1 MLVAIS
7 QGVSHVVRAPNP
19 PDAGRDDVHR
29 VTGRRDPVRIIEAGT
44 REERLYTWCTNVQVR
59 LPDVSR
65 AGVARMLREGG
76 RYLGVSL
83 VAALVALPVALEQAV
98 EDVRFR
104 DAVGTLPVE
113 MSLCHQG
120 RSTLE
125 TGILGDL
132 HWAQTGAYGLGVRAR
147 VTEPPQAGATLASYA
162 DRSFVRANLEFIDD
176 PDEAIAR
183 YTAEFRSRIVR
194 KTLVTSV
201 AAGLVGGL
209 LVVVLLRRR
218 GPAGETKQHRRVV
231 LAAVAVGAVAVS
243 SGAAVL
249 MFDRW
254 PCNQGAA
261 EGLAFPGVPELRFSS
276 PQTLELARQ
285 IQPFI
290 EKNTERI
297 RERNALFQAAAEST
311 FSEALERRGTTLDP
325 RDGEVIVLAEADP
338 QGSYVGTEVRT
349 ALVEMLL
356 ATVGREAVVMRT
368 ISGDV
373 TSNGTVAE
381 DAFVEAEA
389 AVGGELP
396 TVAVAGDHDAEI
408 TQGQMVGH
416 GMVVPDLDSEE
427 VAGLT
432 VSGAND
438 VEHKALFGAL
448 VTNDSGLTEQEL
460 GARLR
465 DVVSSDEAG
474 IVLLHQPDAVAGYL
488 GLDDLSPVR
497 ELDGSLTVPYD
508 DGIPDVP
515 PGTVSIGHLH
525 DREQPWVLWNTEGE
539 EVTWTVVDQLGTSG
553 GAEEAPTFNRFSTPV
568 SIPLKEL
575 SMRLQYFDET
585 TGLQTGFATLACTV
599 AGRCTVSDRT
609 DVGLP
614 LS

>member
-1 MLVAIS
+1 MSRDSLVRTL
-7 QGVSHVVRAPNP
+7 QGGA
-19 PDAGRDDVHR
+19 
-29 VTGRRDPVRIIEAGT
+29 
-44 REERLYTWCTNVQVR
+44 
-59 LPDVSR
+59 
-65 AGVARMLREGG
+65 
-76 RYLGVSL
+76 RYLGASL
-83 VAALVALPVALEQAV
+83 VVALAALPLALEQAV

-104 DAVGTLPVE
+104 DALGTLPVE
-113 MSLCHQG
+113 MSLCHEG

-125 TGILGDL
+125 TGVLGDL
-132 HWAQTGAYGLGVRAR
+132 HWNQTGAYGLGVRAR

-176 PDEAIAR
+176 PNEAISR
-183 YTAEFRSRIVR
+183 YASEFRSLIVR
-194 KTLVTSV
+194 KVVVNSAV
-201 AAGLVGGL
+201 AGLAGGI
-209 LVVVLLRRR
+209 LVVTLLRRR
-218 GPAGETKQHRRVV
+218 GPDGETKQHRRAV
-231 LAAVAVGAVAVS
+231 LAAAAVGAVSVS
-243 SGAAVL
+243 GGAAAL
-249 MFDRW
+249 MFDQW
-254 PCNQGAA
+254 PCNQTAA
-261 EGLAFPGVPELRFSS
+261 AGLAFPGVPELSFSS

-297 RERNALFQAAAEST
+297 RERNAEFQAVAEST
-311 FSEALERRGTTLDP
+311 FADTLERRGATLAP
-325 RDGEVIVLAEADP
+325 RGGETVVLAEADP
-338 QGSYVGTEVRT
+338 QGSYVGTAVRT

-356 ATVGREAVVMRT
+356 ETIGPDAVAMRT

-381 DAFVEAEA
+381 DAFVEAER
-389 AVGGELP
+389 AVSGELP

-408 TQGQMVGH
+408 TQGQMTDH

-460 GARLR
+460 GALLR
-465 DVVSSDEAG
+465 EEVSADRAG

-488 GLDDLSPVR
+488 ALDDLSAVR
-497 ELDGSLTVPYD
+497 QLDSSLTAPYD

-525 DREQPWVLWNTEGE
+525 DRQEPWVLWNTDGE

-553 GAEEAPTFNRFSTPV
+553 GVEERPTFNRFSTPV

-575 SMRLQYFDET
+575 SMRLQYFDEE
-585 TGLQTGFATLACTV
+585 TGLQTGFATISCAV
-599 AGRCTVSDRT
+599 DGRCSISERT

-614 LS
+614 LNRG